1 MSDKIRGDII
11 GYRYYDL
18 WEEDG
23 VDFRFETKEEL
34 FEKMVELNDVDEY
47 GVVRFKMSPR
57 PTIFGFWIHYY
68 TVSVIWLNEY
78 GGEVESIFNLR
89 EPACHKDGLHKRIL
103 VEY

>member
-1 MSDKIRGDII
+1 MKDKMKEII

-23 VDFRFETKEEL
+23 DDFRFDTKEEL

-47 GVVRFKMSPR
+47 GVVRFKMGPQ

-68 TVSVIWLNEY
+68 TVSVIGLNEN
-78 GGEVESIFNLR
+78 GGEVERIFNFR
-89 EPACHKDGLHKRIL
+89 EAACHKDGLHKRFL